1 MLCFLPGD
9 LEGIRSKI
17 RDLFGGDEGS
27 RFDCLIQSANAEG
40 RGGCG
45 FWSLVLWV
53 ETLVFVCLLPVH
65 LATFPVSLLLALG
78 GSLTTS
84 AQEDISDSELRSRG
98 VSTRRVFAFWTLWAG
113 FDAVLPAF
121 LALLTLSPVIL
132 LCIPFI
138 RLLQPAARRLC
149 CPRGDS
155 PREEPRRRVGAVK
168 G

>member
-1 MLCFLPGD
+1 
-9 LEGIRSKI
+9 
-17 RDLFGGDEGS
+17 
-27 RFDCLIQSANAEG
+27 LIQSANAEG